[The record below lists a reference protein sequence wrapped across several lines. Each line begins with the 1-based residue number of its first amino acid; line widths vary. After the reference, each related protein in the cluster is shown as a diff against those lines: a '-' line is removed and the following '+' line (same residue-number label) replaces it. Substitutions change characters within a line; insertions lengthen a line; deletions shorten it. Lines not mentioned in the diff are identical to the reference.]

1 MKVYTVHE
9 QQNPAADRVD
19 RAEHLTFVSDGFHW
33 SAALFA
39 PFMLASSRLWIGLAT
54 YLVALTAVCALMA
67 ALGASPAWITLAIIA
82 LHVIVGFEYSEL
94 ERASLDAKG
103 WSTVGTVV
111 GRTRYECERRF
122 LEDWLPSQPMIS
134 GLRSHHD
141 KPPQSADLPAV
152 AAPPAAKS
160 RWRPWRS

>member
-1 MKVYTVHE
+1 MKVFTVHE
-9 QQNPAADRVD
+9 PENPAADRLD

-39 PFMLASSRLWIGLAT
+39 PVMLAGAQLWVGLAT
-54 YLVALTAVCALMA
+54 YVVALAAACALLSA
-67 ALGASPAWITLAIIA
+67 IGASPAWITLVVIA

-111 GRTRYECERRF
+111 GRTRNECERRF
-122 LEDWLPSQPMIS
+122 FENWLPSQPMIS
-134 GLRSHHD
+134 GLRTSHQAA
-141 KPPQSADLPAV
+141 PQSTDLPAV
-152 AAPPAAKS
+152 AAPTPVKS
-160 RWRPWRS
+160 RWRPW